1 MSLRHVFLPRI
12 LCSATES
19 GIPNRR
25 SVAKDCPKVY
35 EVRRVPVCP
44 SRTLRQCNLRRD
56 SESSSFATRASHSVS
71 AHSLSEE
78 NCQES
83 VHHSPTASDVV
94 IAFYDAINARDVD
107 RAMRH
112 IADDCVYEDMIYSRP
127 FEGGEVGKGHG
138 RFRGVY
144 LRGFLGG
151 YRQTGIQ

>member
-1 MSLRHVFLPRI
+1 MSLRHVFPPRI

-19 GIPNRR
+19 STRNRQ
-25 SVAKDCPKVY
+25 SVTKDCPKVY
-35 EVRRVPVCP
+35 KVRRVLVSP

-56 SESSSFATRASHSVS
+56 SECSSLATRATDSW
-71 AHSLSEE
+71 
-78 NCQES
+78 QES
-83 VHHSPTASDVV
+83 VQQSPTASDVV

-107 RAMRH
+107 RAMRY

-127 FEGGEVGKGHG
+127 FEGDEVGKGQE

-151 YRQTGIQ
+151 YNQTGIQ